1 MLTFKPLVEPIDVDM
16 KSRRFSFPF
25 FHQVLVANGALLLL
39 FAWFDASPVLILL
52 FELLTTL
59 LLSLLLLRG
68 KDKGDIVG
76 SDVLV
81 RFLLLWLLLLRLLLI
96 RWLVGSKALLAP
108 SKRKVR
114 LWPLILGLVSVAIF
128 VCGLKQSGVSNAP
141 DGDTLAICLL

>member
-25 FHQVLVANGALLLL
+25 FHQVLAANGALLL

-59 LLSLLLLRG
+59 LLSLLLFRG

-96 RWLVGSKALLAP
+96 RWWLVGSKALLAP

-114 LWPLILGLVSVAIF
+114 LLPLILGLISVAIF